1 MSERGTLKRPDWFTP
16 ELEARRT
23 RKRYRAERRFK
34 LYGLVAIGIGLAFL
48 ALLFYKIGSTAY
60 PAFTEIALEI
70 EVSYDKDLVSP
81 DGATDPDTLRNGDYA
96 TVVQN
101 ALKSYIQVPDDDA
114 DGQRLLGA
122 LLSSDSDARVRAAL
136 LQDPGLIGK
145 KHKVWVLASGDV
157 DSYLKGLFDPG
168 VREADRRVK
177 DRQVAW
183 LQKFRADGRLE
194 TRFAWTL
201 FFATSSAEP
210 QTAGLGVALLGS
222 LYMMLL
228 IFALCVPLGV
238 ATAVYLEEFAP
249 KNRWTDLIEVNI
261 NNLAAVPSIVFGI
274 LGLAVFLN
282 FFDLPRSSA
291 LVGGLVLTLLA
302 LPTVIIATRAA
313 FKAVPPS
320 IRQAALGI
328 GASQMQMIG
337 HHVLPLA
344 VPGIMTGTIIALAHA
359 IGETAPLLMIGMV
372 AQVFNYPATPLDP
385 STALPVQ
392 IYMWAGEQE
401 RGFVPRTSAAII
413 VLLAF
418 LITMNAV
425 AIYLRKKFERRW

>member
-16 ELEARRT
+16 KLEARRT
-23 RKRYRAERRFK
+23 RRRYRAERRFK
-34 LYGLVAIGIGLAFL
+34 LYGLAAIGIGLAFL

-60 PAFTEIALEI
+60 PAFTENVLEL
-70 EVSYDKDLVSP
+70 EVTYDKDVVSP
-81 DGATDPDTLRNGDYA
+81 DGSTDLETLRNGDYA

-101 ALKSYIQVPDDDA
+101 ALKRYIQLPEDDA

-122 LLSSDSDARVRAAL
+122 LLSSDADARVRAELMRDPSL
-136 LQDPGLIGK
+136 LGK
-145 KHKVWVLASGDV
+145 THKVWVLASGDV
-157 DSYLKGLFDPG
+157 DSHLKGLFDAAVP
-168 VREADRRVK
+168 EADRRVK
-177 DRQVAW
+177 DRQLAW

-201 FFATSSAEP
+201 FFGTSSAEP

-222 LYMMLL
+222 LYMMIL
-228 IFALCVPLGV
+228 IFLLCVPLGV

-328 GASQMQMIG
+328 GASKMQMIG

-372 AQVFNYPATPLDP
+372 AQVFNIPATPLDP
-385 STALPVQ
+385 ATALPVQ
-392 IYMWAGEQE
+392 IYMWSGEQE
-401 RGFVPRTSAAII
+401 RGFVPRTSAAIV

-418 LITMNAV
+418 LITMNAI